1 VRTYLVDELRPAI
14 DRAVTQV
21 MNRQAPDCPPLYWT
35 PRPERGSE
43 GARGLVGP
51 QYCIEGVAAVKKWA
65 ERFGL
70 VPVET
75 PMPGTISYHGQI
87 NALPVSVWAIT
98 DLDAFECGVRR

>member
-1 VRTYLVDELRPAI
+1 MRTYLVDELRPAI
-14 DRAVTQV
+14 DRAVSQV
-21 MNRQAPDCPPLYWT
+21 MNRQAPNCPPLHWT
-35 PRPERGSE
+35 PRLERGNE
-43 GARGLVGP
+43 AARGLASA
-51 QYCIEGVAAVKKWA
+51 QYCIDEVAAVKKWA

-98 DLDAFECGVRR
+98 DLDAFESGVQR